1 MRISDWSSDVCSSD
15 LIFRHAGLADP
26 GDRDPVPGGLPAPDR
41 AGLPDRRVRHEEA
54 AAAALPGSRGGG
66 VLAFGVRPAGTD
78 LPLAAAQVPR
88 ARGEAGRPGAPRDLA
103 RVQPEPPVP
112 RSREVITRCMTMQI
126 GRAK

>member
-66 VLAFGVRPAGTD
+66 VLAFGVRPAGTA

-88 ARGEAGRPGAPRDLA
+88 ARGAAGRPG
-103 RVQPEPPVP
+103 
-112 RSREVITRCMTMQI
+112 RSEERTSELQSPMRNPSDVLSIKKKIAYYLRQ
-126 GRAK
+126 